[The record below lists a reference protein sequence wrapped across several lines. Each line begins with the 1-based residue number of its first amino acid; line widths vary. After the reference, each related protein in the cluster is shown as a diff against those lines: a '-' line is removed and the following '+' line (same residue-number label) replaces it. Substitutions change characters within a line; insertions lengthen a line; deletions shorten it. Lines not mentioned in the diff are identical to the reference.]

1 LGNIKHFNGENFHL
15 RKFQMCAIL
24 MGKELLK
31 GIVDRSEIKLI
42 IVGVAQVDRN
52 KHDNQG
58 ISLL

>member
-1 LGNIKHFNGENFHL
+1 
-15 RKFQMCAIL
+15 MCAIL